1 MTRPQ
6 DLYADEV
13 NRIIRNAWANP
24 EQFNAAN
31 PDAPIDPTRPMPFFI
46 ADHGWYVNGVKT
58 DDPYPDIPQ
67 DYTVPPPPIVP
78 IVQPT
83 LRLFAKPQP
92 QPYSGPLEL
101 DGTPVKI
108 NPNSRW
114 PVGYRREKDTW
125 SIVQQAFWF
134 TLALFGVPW
143 FLSSPGAEGWA
154 CLIILVLL
162 INLSWLEWTSR
173 CEDRLKV
180 QRVAIAYNAFLAAWA
195 VHQHEEAQQR
205 EEARVIRGEY
215 EMQQYRER
223 SAATEARIAE
233 LRGESTQAE
242 ARFRASQDWTR

>member
-31 PDAPIDPTRPMPFFI
+31 PDAPIDPTQPMPLFV
-46 ADHGWYVNGVKT
+46 ADQGIFVNGVKT
-58 DDPYPDIPQ
+58 DDPYPDIPEN
-67 DYTVPPPPIVP
+67 YTVPPPIVP

-92 QPYSGPLEL
+92 QPQPQPQPYSGPLEL

-108 NPNSRW
+108 NPDSTW

-134 TLALFGVPW
+134 TLALSACAGS
-143 FLSSPGAEGWA
+143 LASPA
-154 CLIILVLL
+154 
-162 INLSWLEWTSR
+162 
-173 CEDRLKV
+173 
-180 QRVAIAYNAFLAAWA
+180 
-195 VHQHEEAQQR
+195 
-205 EEARVIRGEY
+205 
-215 EMQQYRER
+215 
-223 SAATEARIAE
+223 
-233 LRGESTQAE
+233 
-242 ARFRASQDWTR
+242 